1 MKKLEVIIRPEK
13 LESLKDVLNKLN
25 VKGMSVS
32 SIVGCGNQKGSK
44 QLYRGNE
51 VEITLLNKIKV
62 EVIVTDEV
70 IEEVISKTI
79 DAVKTGNV
87 GDGKI
92 FVYNVEDAIRIRT
105 CERGELAI

>member
-1 MKKLEVIIRPEK
+1 MKKLEIIIRPEK
-13 LESLKDVLNKLN
+13 LENLKDVLNKLN

-44 QLYRGNE
+44 QFYRGNE

-70 IEEVISKTI
+70 IEDVISKTI

-105 CERGELAI
+105 CERGKLAI